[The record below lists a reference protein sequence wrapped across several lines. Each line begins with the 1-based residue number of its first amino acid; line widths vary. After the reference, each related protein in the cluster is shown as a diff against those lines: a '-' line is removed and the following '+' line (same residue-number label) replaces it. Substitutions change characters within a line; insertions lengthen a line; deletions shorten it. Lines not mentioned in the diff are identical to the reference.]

1 MTAPQTLPRDPM
13 PGRAGEARD
22 DEPATGSVVRPDDHY
37 RARRDRFAQERDA
50 LTRRWNR
57 VANLRLLAFLA
68 AASGLGYGVWQRS
81 ALAAVAGVILLGVF
95 LLLVRHHGDLGRRR
109 RRAAILHD
117 LNAEA
122 LSRIARDWDA
132 LPLRYTIRA
141 APGHPFAADLDLF
154 GRASLLH
161 LLDTTSTPMGGA
173 TLARWLL
180 EPAAPAEVRERQE
193 AVAELA
199 PVLDL
204 RQELALRGRL
214 RERGTPDPEPFLSWA
229 EGGRWLAHRR
239 SFLWTARAGTLLL
252 WSLIAA
258 WAVGLLSNAGWI
270 TLALVV
276 NVLIAQVVAGRAH
289 HIVARAASQQG
300 AVAGYAAALDLLAG
314 ARLAAPLLQ
323 RFQADLAVEGRTAPE
338 WLRRLNRLTGLVIPR
353 DSLAYPV
360 IQALTLWDVH
370 LLAALERWQD
380 EAGARVRRW
389 LDVLGDVEALTA
401 LAGLAHDQPG
411 WTYPEV
417 ETGLQAMAA
426 RGLGH
431 PLLADGVRVVNDVQV
446 GPPGTF
452 LLVTGSNMSGKSTLL
467 RALGVNAVLAGAGAP
482 VCAVACQLPPVTLW
496 TSVRV
501 EDSLEHGVS
510 FFMAELQR
518 LKAVTDAARAN
529 RMAGDRAFLYLLDEI
544 LQGTNT
550 AERRIAARCI
560 IGHLIAQG
568 AIGAVSTHDLDLADE
583 EPLASAARPIHFSEQ
598 VGVNPGDPAMSFDY
612 KARPGIATSTN
623 ALRLMALIGL
633 DLAPAEASV
642 VADHGHPGIE
652 PVLRRDRADRAS
664 LGDSR
669 PRGDEVEHP
678 RER

>member
-1 MTAPQTLPRDPM
+1 MTPTTLPRDPA
-13 PGRAGEARD
+13 PSLGGRPEE
-22 DEPATGSVVRPDDHY
+22 DEPERVPVALPEDHY
-37 RARRDRFAQERDA
+37 RARRDRFARERDA

-68 AASGLGYGVWQRS
+68 AAGGLGYGVWQRS
-81 ALAAVAGVILLGVF
+81 LITAATGVLLLGVF

-109 RRAAILHD
+109 RRASILHD

-132 LPLRYTIRA
+132 LPLRHAIRA

-161 LLDTTSTPMGGA
+161 LLDTTATPMGSV

-180 EPAAPAEVRERQE
+180 EPASPTEVRGRQE

-199 PVLDL
+199 PALDL

-214 RERGTPDPEPFLSWA
+214 REHGAPDPEPFLSWA
-229 EGGRWLAHRR
+229 EGGRWLASRR
-239 SFLWTARAGTLLL
+239 SLLWAARAGTLVL
-252 WSLIAA
+252 WGLIAA
-258 WAVGLLSNAGWI
+258 WAGGLISNAGWI

-276 NVLIAQVVAGRAH
+276 NVLLAQVIGGRAH
-289 HIVARAASQQG
+289 PIVARAASQQG

-314 ARLAAPLLQ
+314 ARLEAPLLRQ
-323 RFQADLAVEGRTAPE
+323 LQADLAVEGRTAPE

-353 DSLAYPV
+353 GSLAYPV
-360 IQALTLWDVH
+360 IQAVTLWDVH
-370 LLAALERWQD
+370 LLAALERWQE
-380 EAGARVRRW
+380 EAGSRVRRW
-389 LDVLGDVEALTA
+389 LDVLGEAEALGA
-401 LAGLAHDQPG
+401 LAGLAHDEPG
-411 WTYPEV
+411 WAYPEV
-417 ETGLQAMAA
+417 DARLRAMEA

-431 PLLADGVRVVNDVQV
+431 PLLADGVRVVNDVEV

-482 VCAVACQLPPVTLW
+482 VCAAACRLPPVTLW

-501 EDSLEHGVS
+501 EDSLERGVS

-529 RMAGDRAFLYLLDEI
+529 QAAGDRVFLYLLDEI

-550 AERRIAARCI
+550 AERRIAARRI
-560 IGHLIAQG
+560 IGHLVAQG

-583 EPLASAARPIHFSEQ
+583 EPLASAACPIHFSEQ
-598 VGVNPGDPAMSFDY
+598 LGVNPGDPPMSFDY
-612 KARPGIATSTN
+612 KARPGLATSTN

-633 DLAPAEASV
+633 DLGPAEV
-642 VADHGHPGIE
+642 GTGADHGHPGIE
-652 PVLRRDRADRAS
+652 PVQRRGQTGS
-664 LGDSR
+664 T
-669 PRGDEVEHP
+669 
-678 RER
+678 

>member
-1 MTAPQTLPRDPM
+1 MMTPETLPRGPVSSLLGETIGDGVGSGEPVAM
-13 PGRAGEARD
+13 PE
-22 DEPATGSVVRPDDHY
+22 DHY
-37 RARRDRFAQERDA
+37 RARHDRFARERDA

-68 AASGLGYGVWQRS
+68 AAGTLGYGVWQRS
-81 ALAAVAGVILLGVF
+81 PIVAAAGVLLLGAF
-95 LLLVRHHGDLGRRR
+95 LFLVRHHGDLGRRR
-109 RRAAILHD
+109 RRAAVLSD

-132 LPLRYTIRA
+132 LPLRHTIRA

-161 LLDTTSTPMGGA
+161 LLDTTATPMGSV

-180 EPAAPAEVRERQE
+180 EPASPAEVRGRQE

-214 RERGTPDPEPFLSWA
+214 RERDTPDPEPFLSWA
-229 EGGRWLAHRR
+229 EGSRWLAHHR
-239 SFLWTARAGTLLL
+239 SLLWAARAGTLLL
-252 WSLIAA
+252 WGLIAA
-258 WAVGLLSNAGWI
+258 WAVGLLPNAGWI
-270 TLALVV
+270 TLALLL
-276 NVLIAQVVAGRAH
+276 NVLLGQMIGGRAH
-289 HIVARAASQQG
+289 HIVARAASQEG
-300 AVAGYAAALDLLAG
+300 AVAGYADALDLITG
-314 ARLAAPLLQ
+314 ARLEAPLHRRL
-323 RFQADLAVEGRTAPE
+323 QADLAVDGRTAPE
-338 WLRRLNRLTGLVIPR
+338 LLRRLNRLTGLVIPR
-353 DSLAYPV
+353 GSLAYPV

-370 LLAALERWQD
+370 LLAALERWQG
-380 EAGARVRRW
+380 EAGTRVRRW
-389 LDVLGDVEALTA
+389 LDVLGDVEALAA

-411 WTYPEV
+411 WAYPEV
-417 ETGLQAMAA
+417 DPGLQAMEA

-431 PLLADGVRVVNDVQV
+431 PLLADAVRVVNDVEV

-467 RALGVNAVLAGAGAP
+467 RALGVNVVLAGAGAP
-482 VCAVACQLPPVTLW
+482 VCARACRLPPVTLW

-501 EDSLEHGVS
+501 EDSLERGVS

-518 LKAVTDAARAN
+518 LKAVTDAARAT
-529 RMAGDRAFLYLLDEI
+529 RTAGDRAFLYLLDEI

-550 AERRIAARCI
+550 AERRIAARRI
-560 IGHLIAQG
+560 IGHLVAQG

-583 EPLASAARPIHFSEQ
+583 EPLASAARPIHFTEQ
-598 VGVNPGDPAMSFDY
+598 VGVNPADPSMSFDY
-612 KARPGIATSTN
+612 KARPGLATSTN

-633 DLAPAEASV
+633 DLPPEESGQG
-642 VADHGHPGIE
+642 ADHGQPTIE
-652 PVLRRDRADRAS
+652 PVLQ
-664 LGDSR
+664 GNHPDST
-669 PRGDEVEHP
+669 
-678 RER
+678 